1 LLNQICFV
9 FTIVLTKFVF
19 RNLDKDERRRKAK
32 ERQQKL
38 MAEFA
43 NKQKAF
49 MKQMNEEMNTA
60 NPPSTSESP
69 KDNEMTVEICNQ
81 LQYECV
87 ICGQTTPSTAER
99 LVGMVV
105 LLQSS
110 SILAHCSPKYPLA
123 TLKKNRNLGQ
133 TAKEHEERLRL
144 TDDEAIKQHK
154 KETLGKFLANFI
166 FYKMKVSLCFFSICR

>member
-1 LLNQICFV
+1 
-9 FTIVLTKFVF
+9 
-19 RNLDKDERRRKAK
+19 
-32 ERQQKL
+32 
-38 MAEFA
+38 
-43 NKQKAF
+43 
-49 MKQMNEEMNTA
+49 MKQMDEEMNNTTNSA
-60 NPPSTSESP
+60 PNDPVN
-69 KDNEMTVEICNQ
+69 DNEMTVEVCNQ

-123 TLKKNRNLGQ
+123 TLKKNRNLER
-133 TAKEHEERLRL
+133 TAKQHEERLRL

-154 KETLGKFLANFI
+154 KETLGL
-166 FYKMKVSLCFFSICR
+166 Y